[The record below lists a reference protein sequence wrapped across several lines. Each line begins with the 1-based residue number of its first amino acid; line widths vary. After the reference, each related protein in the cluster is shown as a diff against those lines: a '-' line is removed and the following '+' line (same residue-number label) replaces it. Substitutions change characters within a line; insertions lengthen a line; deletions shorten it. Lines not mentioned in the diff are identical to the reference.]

1 MFPILA
7 LMAAL
12 SMLLPTT
19 PWEYPVRGVSMSSIS
34 KGFDPPQHV
43 GGHGHRGVDFP
54 APPGTAVS
62 AVGAGVIIFAG
73 TISGKPTISL
83 DHGLHPRL
91 SKRPIRS
98 TYEPVYS
105 ILPQGTTVSAGQL
118 MGFTARGNSHCDQIC
133 LHLGLKVGKD
143 SYVSPVLLWSRSP
156 SLLPSARG

>member
-1 MFPILA
+1 
-7 LMAAL
+7 MAAL
-12 SMLLPTT
+12 SLLLPFT

-54 APPGTAVS
+54 APPGTAVY

-143 SYVSPVLLWSRSP
+143 SYVSPLLLWSRSP

>member
-7 LMAAL
+7 LIAAL
-12 SMLLPTT
+12 SMFVPTGA
-19 PWEYPVRGVSMSSIS
+19 WDYPVRDASLSSIS
-34 KGFDPPQHV
+34 RGFDPPRHV

-54 APPGTAVS
+54 APPGTAVY
-62 AVGAGVIIFAG
+62 AVGDGVIMFAG
-73 TISGKPTISL
+73 SIAGKPTISL
-83 DHGLHPRL
+83 DHGWHPRL

-118 MGFTARGNSHCDQIC
+118 LGFTARGNSHCDQIC

-143 SYVSPVLLWSRSP
+143 SYVSPLLLWSRSA